1 MSVGTER
8 FLCIDEN
15 IARGLELA
23 WFRRTANRYTE
34 SSMAEVRNDPAPAGS
49 GESVAR
55 ESSGGDARSGS
66 GARNV
71 ESDIARTAHMRHL
84 VGTLHHLEDKLR
96 EGGGALRIDKQ
107 HRAGKL
113 TARER
118 IARLLDPG
126 TRFQEIG
133 LLIAYD
139 LYDGQ
144 APAAGVVTGI
154 GHIEGRPAVVVAND
168 ATVKAGAW
176 WPETITKILRAQEI
190 AMRNRAPIVYLVD
203 SAGVNLPYQD
213 GIFPGQYGAGRIFFY
228 NSLMR
233 RKLRVPQIAAVM
245 GPCIAGG
252 AYLPALSDVIIM
264 VEKTSFMG
272 LGGPNLVKG
281 ATGQSIDQE
290 TLGGAHLHT
299 ATSGVAHYMA
309 KNDAD
314 CLDMIRARFRQFPG
328 AASTGIASDPEPAA
342 SSDGLYSVLPADHRL
357 PYNMEDVLH
366 RILDRDDFT
375 EFQPEYAPEMLCATA
390 RLSGHP
396 VAVIANRRGFLK
408 PRIGGIIYTET
419 ARKVAYFVELAE
431 RQGTPILYVQ
441 DVSGF
446 MVGQEAESAGIIRAG
461 AEMVETMSCATVPRI
476 VLTIN
481 HASGAGYY
489 AMAGQ
494 GFDPNFTF
502 SWPTAR
508 IGVMEGDS
516 AVQAL
521 FAAELEKAKQQGG
534 AMPDELKESIARTRA
549 DYERW
554 LDAKYAAARGHCDAI
569 IDPRDTREVL
579 TLALEV
585 AMQRPRGEALP
596 LEVL

>member
-1 MSVGTER
+1 
-8 FLCIDEN
+8 
-15 IARGLELA
+15 
-23 WFRRTANRYTE
+23 
-34 SSMAEVRNDPAPAGS
+34 MAEGLQQGS
-49 GESVAR
+49 EVQ
-55 ESSGGDARSGS
+55 
-66 GARNV
+66 
-71 ESDIARTAHMRHL
+71 DIARTAHMRHL
-84 VGTLHHLEDKLR
+84 VDTLHHLEDKLR
-96 EGGGALRIDKQ
+96 EGGGAQRIDKQ

-126 TRFQEIG
+126 TRFLEIG

-139 LYDGQ
+139 QYDGQ

-154 GHIEGRPAVVVAND
+154 GRIEDRPAVVVAND

-190 AMRNRAPIVYLVD
+190 AMRNRTPIVYLVD

-281 ATGQSIDQE
+281 ATGQLIDQE
-290 TLGGAHLHT
+290 TLCGARLHT
-299 ATSGVAHYMA
+299 AASGVAHYMA
-309 KNDAD
+309 KDDAD
-314 CLDMIRARFRQFPG
+314 CLEMIRTRFRQL
-328 AASTGIASDPEPAA
+328 PEPNPPKHAKPETA
-342 SSDGLYSVLPADHRL
+342 GPADGLYSVLPADHRL
-357 PYNMEDVLH
+357 PYNIGDILH
-366 RILDRDDFT
+366 RLLDREDFT

-446 MVGQEAESAGIIRAG
+446 MVGQEAETSGIIRAG

-521 FAAELEKAKQQGG
+521 FAADLEKAKQQGG
-534 AMPDELKESIARTRA
+534 IIPEELKESIARTRA

-569 IDPRDTREVL
+569 IDPKDTREIL
-579 TLALEV
+579 TLAVEV